1 MKIHPL
7 EQYLN
12 MIGVGGAPNG
22 LAALFKSFICKMC
35 EPECYSALMTTL
47 SAIIVEMGTVKE
59 SIANLAPNAIP
70 SVKPI
75 TNNTHSASINS
86 FVYSAEL
93 KDWWNAQAPHDKR
106 AQLPPRYSSHNCKAV
121 ASVVTDIWNQLKHVQ
136 NKFCNILLTGLI
148 SNVLPEEE
156 W

>member
-1 MKIHPL
+1 MKQPL

-12 MIGVGGAPNG
+12 MIGVGGTPNG

-93 KDWWNAQAPHDKR
+93 KVRATPPDIDQYFRAPTR
-106 AQLPPRYSSHNCKAV
+106 Q
-121 ASVVTDIWNQLKHVQ
+121 
-136 NKFCNILLTGLI
+136 IL
-148 SNVLPEEE
+148 
-156 W
+156 